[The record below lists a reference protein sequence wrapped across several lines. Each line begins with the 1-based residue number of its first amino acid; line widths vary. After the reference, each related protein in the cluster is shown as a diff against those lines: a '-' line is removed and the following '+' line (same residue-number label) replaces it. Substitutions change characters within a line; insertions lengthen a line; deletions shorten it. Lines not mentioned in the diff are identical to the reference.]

1 MFADIEVFALQ
12 FLVKYKDK
20 LLNDFMLL
28 VQSGKIPCCHY
39 YNHFEKIWWQW
50 SHMFKLAM

>member
-28 VQSGKIPCCHY
+28 VQSGKIPFCHY
-39 YNHFEKIWWQW
+39 YNRFEKI
-50 SHMFKLAM
+50 

>member
-1 MFADIEVFALQ
+1 MFADIEVFALK

-39 YNHFEKIWWQW
+39 YNHFDLKKCEGGEATC
-50 SHMFKLAM
+50 SN